1 MFFVLISVSQVKG
14 GDMPFEPQFWTGL
27 WEDTIGAVVMWI
39 PSLLGA
45 LALLIIGWLVARLAQ
60 FLVGSLLRR
69 LRLDALTER
78 VGISR
83 TLSNAGMD
91 TSVSNLL
98 ARLTYWLILFVF
110 ILAAVESLGLI
121 GFADTINQL
130 VGYLPNVIAAALIL
144 LLGSLIAQ
152 VVGDALR
159 EMTIRAGVAAGPA
172 LGQVVRY
179 TLLIFA
185 VILAL
190 AQLGIQ
196 TDLLIIA
203 ASSLLVATSLA
214 LALAFGIGSRDLAR
228 NIMAGFHA
236 KESFEEGQR
245 LDVRGHSGELL
256 SIGAVKSLIKTSNGT
271 LSLPNS
277 VLMEEEVTVLQSGEA
292 E

>member
-1 MFFVLISVSQVKG
+1 
-14 GDMPFEPQFWTGL
+14 MPFDPQFWTDL
-27 WEDTIGAVVMWI
+27 WEETLGAVVMWL
-39 PSLLGA
+39 PNLVGA
-45 LALLIIGWLVARLAQ
+45 LALLIIGWLVARFVQ
-60 FLVGSLLRR
+60 FLIGGLLRR

-91 TSVSNLL
+91 SSVSNLM
-98 ARLTYWLILFVF
+98 ARLAYWLILFVF
-110 ILAAVESLGLI
+110 ILAAAESLGLI
-121 GFADTINQL
+121 GIVETLNQL
-130 VGYLPNVIAAALIL
+130 VGYLPNVLAAAIIL

-159 EMTIRAGVAAGPA
+159 EMAIRADIAAGPL

-179 TLLIFA
+179 TLLTFTI
-185 VILAL
+185 ILAL

-203 ASSLLVATSLA
+203 VSSFLISASLA

-236 KESFEEGQR
+236 KESFKEGQE
-245 LDVRGHSGELL
+245 LDIRGHSGKLI
-256 SIGAVKSLIKTSNGT
+256 SIGTVKSLIKTDKGT
-271 LSLPNS
+271 VSLPNS
-277 VLMEEEVTVLQSGEA
+277 ALMEEEVTVLNSGDTE
-292 E
+292 

>member
-1 MFFVLISVSQVKG
+1 
-14 GDMPFEPQFWTGL
+14 MPFDPQFWTGL
-27 WEDTIGAVVMWI
+27 WEDTIGAVTLWI
-39 PSLLGA
+39 PNLLGA

-60 FLVGSLLRR
+60 FVIGGLLRR

-78 VGISR
+78 VGISS

-91 TSVSNLL
+91 SSVSNLL

-121 GFADTINQL
+121 GFAETINQL

-172 LGQVVRY
+172 LGQVARY

-203 ASSLLVATSLA
+203 ASSLLAATSLA

-236 KESFEEGQR
+236 KESFQAGQR
-245 LDVRGHSGELL
+245 LGVRGHSGELL
-256 SIGAVKSLIKTSNGT
+256 SIGAVKSLIRTSNGT
-271 LSLPNS
+271 VSLPNS
-277 VLMEEEVTVLQSGEA
+277 VLMEEEVIVLRSGE
-292 E
+292 EE

>member
-1 MFFVLISVSQVKG
+1 
-14 GDMPFEPQFWTGL
+14 MPFDPQFWTDF
-27 WEDTIGAVVMWI
+27 WEETLGAVVMWL
-39 PSLLGA
+39 PNLVGA
-45 LALLIIGWLVARLAQ
+45 LALLIIGWLVARFVQ
-60 FLVGSLLRR
+60 FLIGGLLRR

-91 TSVSNLL
+91 SSVSNLM
-98 ARLTYWLILFVF
+98 ARLAYWLILFVF
-110 ILAAVESLGLI
+110 ILAAAESLGLI
-121 GFADTINQL
+121 GIVETLNQL
-130 VGYLPNVIAAALIL
+130 VGYLPNVLAAAIIL

-159 EMTIRAGVAAGPA
+159 EMAIRADIAAGPL

-179 TLLIFA
+179 TLLTFTI
-185 VILAL
+185 ILAL

-203 ASSLLVATSLA
+203 VSSFLISASLA

-236 KESFEEGQR
+236 KESFKEGQE
-245 LDVRGHSGELL
+245 LDIRGHSGKLI
-256 SIGAVKSLIKTSNGT
+256 SIGTVKSLIKTDKGT
-271 LSLPNS
+271 VSLPNS
-277 VLMEEEVTVLQSGEA
+277 ALMEEEVTVLNSGDTE
-292 E
+292 

>member
-1 MFFVLISVSQVKG
+1 
-14 GDMPFEPQFWTGL
+14 MPFDPQFWTGL
-27 WEDTIGAVVMWI
+27 WEDTIGAVVMWL
-39 PSLLGA
+39 PNLLGS
-45 LALLIIGWLVARLAQ
+45 LALLLIGWLVARMAQ
-60 FLVGSLLRR
+60 FIIGGLLRR
-69 LRLDALTER
+69 LRLDSLTER

-83 TLSNAGMD
+83 ILSNAGMD
-91 TSVSNLL
+91 PSVSSLL

-110 ILAAVESLGLI
+110 VLAAVESLGLI
-121 GFADTINQL
+121 GFADTLNQL
-130 VGYLPNVIAAALIL
+130 VGYLPNVLAAALIL

-159 EMTIRAGVAAGPA
+159 EMTTRAGVAAGPA
-172 LGQVVRY
+172 LGQIVRY

>member
-1 MFFVLISVSQVKG
+1 
-14 GDMPFEPQFWTGL
+14 MPFEPQFWTGL
-27 WEDTIGAVVMWI
+27 WEDTIGAIVMWI

-60 FLVGSLLRR
+60 FIVRGLLGR

-91 TSVSNLL
+91 SSVSSLL
-98 ARLTYWLILFVF
+98 ARLAYWLILFVF

-130 VGYLPNVIAAALIL
+130 VGYLPNVLAAALIL

-152 VVGDALR
+152 VVGDAMR
-159 EMTIRAGVAAGPA
+159 EMTTRAGVTAGPA

-185 VILAL
+185 AILAL

-245 LDVRGHSGELL
+245 LNVRGHSGELL
-256 SIGAVKSLIKTSNGT
+256 SIGTAKSLIKTSKGT
-271 LSLPNS
+271 VSLPNS
-277 VLMEEEVTVLQSGEA
+277 VLMEEEVTVLQSGEV

>member
-1 MFFVLISVSQVKG
+1 
-14 GDMPFEPQFWTGL
+14 MPFNPQFWTEL
-27 WEDTIGAVVMWI
+27 WEDTIGAVVMWL
-39 PSLLGA
+39 PNLLGA
-45 LALLIIGWLVARLAQ
+45 LALLVIGWLVARLAQ
-60 FLVGSLLRR
+60 FLIRGLLQR

-83 TLSNAGMD
+83 TLSNAGVEP
-91 TSVSNLL
+91 SVSNLM

-130 VGYLPNVIAAALIL
+130 VGYLPNVLAAALIL

-159 EMTIRAGVAAGPA
+159 EMANQAGIAAGAA
-172 LGQVVRY
+172 LGQVTRY

-203 ASSLLVATSLA
+203 ASSLLIATSLA

-236 KESFEEGQR
+236 RESFEAGQQ
-245 LDVRGHSGELL
+245 LNVRGHSGELK
-256 SIGAVKSLIKTSNGT
+256 SIGTAKSWIKTSNGMV
-271 LSLPNS
+271 SLPNA
-277 VLMEEEVTVLQSGEA
+277 VLMEEEVTVLNNEGKE
-292 E
+292 

>member
-1 MFFVLISVSQVKG
+1 
-14 GDMPFEPQFWTGL
+14 MPFDPQFWTGL
-27 WEDTIGAVVMWI
+27 WEDTIGAVTLWI
-39 PSLLGA
+39 PNLLGA

-60 FLVGSLLRR
+60 FVIGGLLRR

-78 VGISR
+78 VGISS

-91 TSVSNLL
+91 SSVSNLL

-121 GFADTINQL
+121 GFAETINQL

-203 ASSLLVATSLA
+203 ASSLLAATSLA

-236 KESFEEGQR
+236 KESFQAGQR

-256 SIGAVKSLIKTSNGT
+256 SIGAVKSLIRTSNGT
-271 LSLPNS
+271 VSLPNS
-277 VLMEEEVTVLQSGEA
+277 VLMEEEVIVLRSGE
-292 E
+292 EE

>member
-1 MFFVLISVSQVKG
+1 
-14 GDMPFEPQFWTGL
+14 MPFDPQFWTGL
-27 WEDTIGAVVMWI
+27 WEDTIGAVVMWL
-39 PSLLGA
+39 PNLLGS
-45 LALLIIGWLVARLAQ
+45 LALLLIGWLVARMAQ
-60 FLVGSLLRR
+60 FIIGGLLRR
-69 LRLDALTER
+69 LRLDSLTER

-83 TLSNAGMD
+83 ILSNAGMD
-91 TSVSNLL
+91 PSVSSLL

-110 ILAAVESLGLI
+110 VLAAVESLGLI
-121 GFADTINQL
+121 GFADTLNQL
-130 VGYLPNVIAAALIL
+130 VGYLPNVLAAALIL
-144 LLGSLIAQ
+144 LLGSVIAQ

-159 EMTIRAGVAAGPA
+159 EMTTRAGVAAGPA
-172 LGQVVRY
+172 LGQIVRY